1 MQHALQHIPWK
12 HNVYISSYKRCKVK
26 LSAYHLL
33 RSSWIVLCK
42 LAMLASRADR
52 PSLNA
57 TSALVSKVESDR
69 VLISDHTDSTSH
81 WDSVEF
87 SGGPP
92 DWTLSKPCDW
102 TTWVFWW
109 WAEVSAGL
117 SPRWDLTSACSSV
130 SFSWTEASFLRS
142 CAFPSLSAATH
153 SSPECVGSS
162 WPRDIRY
169 WVMQSAGRSAGS
181 RRCWCWSKCCFVS
194 RDTELS
200 PTTGTSVV
208 VWLWRVLK
216 HAEER
221 NGMSLMVNFS
231 EMCYIH
237 NSFTHQYSPTN
248 THTHTGLPVKV
259 SYLLQS
265 LLGK

>member
-12 HNVYISSYKRCKVK
+12 HNVYIRSYKRCKVK

-42 LAMLASRADR
+42 LAMLASSADR

-130 SFSWTEASFLRS
+130 SFSWTEASFLCS

-237 NSFTHQYSPTN
+237 NSFTH
-248 THTHTGLPVKV
+248 
-259 SYLLQS
+259 
-265 LLGK
+265 